1 MFKDQS
7 KARDPRSKGEL
18 EEQFFEH
25 YHANH
30 RSLHRFLARMSGTS
44 EDASDLTQEVFAR
57 FWREIEQGRTPDN
70 VRAWLF
76 RVGSNLVINRAKTR
90 ARVLKHSAQ
99 SREEV
104 VADDVE
110 RTLIRKEIVERALRV
125 LPEPMRQCL
134 LLYHEG
140 LTGREIAAVLGV
152 KESYVGTLV
161 LRAHERFK
169 RECEAAG
176 GSRELLG

>member
-1 MFKDQS
+1 MFSDKS
-7 KARDPRSKGEL
+7 KAATKSAREL
-18 EEQFFEH
+18 EELFFEH

-30 RSLHRFLARMSGTS
+30 RSLYRFLARMSGNS
-44 EDASDLTQEVFAR
+44 DDAADLSQEVFAR
-57 FWREIEQGRTPDN
+57 LWREIEQGRTPDN
-70 VRAWLF
+70 TRAWLF

-90 ARVLKHSAQ
+90 ARLKKHSAQ
-99 SREEV
+99 MHDEPV
-104 VADDVE
+104 TDVE
-110 RTLIRKEIVERALRV
+110 TTVIRREIVGRALTA

-140 LTGREIAAVLGV
+140 LTGREIASVLGV
-152 KESYVGTLV
+152 RESYVGTLV